1 MCVGAVESC
10 EKSGNFREI
19 SVNKAI
25 KTKSPGHPYMR
36 SVLVT
41 CGQTDWVVFIVPQ

>member
-1 MCVGAVESC
+1 MCAGAVESG

-25 KTKSPGHPYMR
+25 KTSSLVRPY
-36 SVLVT
+36 
-41 CGQTDWVVFIVPQ
+41 

>member
-1 MCVGAVESC
+1 MIKIFCVGVVESC

-25 KTKSPGHPYMR
+25 KT
-36 SVLVT
+36 
-41 CGQTDWVVFIVPQ
+41 

>member
-19 SVNKAI
+19 SLKYKGHIRGKVRMSILI
-25 KTKSPGHPYMR
+25 KSM
-36 SVLVT
+36 
-41 CGQTDWVVFIVPQ
+41 Q